1 MPFLLE
7 RKVNLSHLWGKSI
20 HIELF
25 EELFFA
31 LLAVFH
37 THCLEDVK
45 IFLTLIF
52 RFMFF
57 DLQL

>member
-20 HIELF
+20 HIELS
-25 EELFFA
+25 EELHFLHN

-37 THCLEDVK
+37 THCLEDMK
-45 IFLTLIF
+45 MFLNFIF

-57 DLQL
+57 GL